1 LKYHL
6 QIPGKTF
13 CFGEYAALV
22 GGSAFLI
29 TTKPGFEIEF
39 EASTEKQSCPFHPQ
53 SPAGTYY
60 ENNKEFFSSW
70 QVTFKDHYQG
80 RGGFGASTAQF
91 IGLSYFK
98 RQTEAYDATISQSS
112 FYKSI
117 WQDYQDVNKQ
127 LNPNLLPVQLP
138 SGYDL
143 WAQLIG
149 SVSTLKRISTND
161 GDVQFNHQRMVWPFS
176 ELEFFIV
183 PTGFKV
189 ATHEHLGTLNP
200 DSLKG
205 LSQLSDKM
213 MVSLHDKDSDGFTEG
228 LRLWN
233 QRLKS
238 LELVHPHT
246 LDLLGKLAQFS
257 EIVFAKGCGALGAD
271 ILFVAYKRGNQ
282 QRVKSIL
289 AELNLN
295 EVYDQSDLWEQEV
308 RVQLC

>member
-29 TTKPGFEIEF
+29 TTKPGFDMEF
-39 EASTEKQSCPFHPQ
+39 EASTEKQICPFHPE
-53 SPAGTYY
+53 SPAGMYY
-60 ENNKEFFSSW
+60 QNNKDFYSSW
-70 QVTFKDHYQG
+70 KVTFKDHYDG

-91 IGLSYFK
+91 IGLSFFK
-98 RQTEAYDATISQSS
+98 RQTEAADTTFSQSS

-117 WQDYQDVNKQ
+117 WQDYQDVNRQ
-127 LNPNLLPVQLP
+127 LNPDLLPAQLP

-149 SVSTLKRISTND
+149 AVCTVKRITTN

-176 ELEFFIV
+176 ELEFYIV

-189 ATHEHLGTLNP
+189 ATHVHLGKLNT

-213 MVSLHDKDSDGFTEG
+213 MVSLHAKDSDGFIEG
-228 LRLWN
+228 LNGWN
-233 QRLKS
+233 DSLKS
-238 LELVHPHT
+238 LDLVHPHT
-246 LDLLGKLAQFS
+246 QELLSKLNRFS

-271 ILFVAYKRGNQ
+271 ILFLAFKQGHGE
-282 QRVKSIL
+282 RVKSIL
-289 AELNLN
+289 NELGLN
-295 EVYDQSDLWEQEV
+295 EAYDRQDLWEQEV